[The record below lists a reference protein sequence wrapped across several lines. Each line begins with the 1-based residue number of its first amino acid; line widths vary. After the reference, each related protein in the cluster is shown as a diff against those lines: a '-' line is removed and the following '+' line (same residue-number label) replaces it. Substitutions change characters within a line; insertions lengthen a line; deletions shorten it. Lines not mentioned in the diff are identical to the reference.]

1 MEAVKESSDTSFVNS
16 KLGSITEKHGGSNRA
31 STLLWVL
38 SSIGLEHM
46 PDTHE
51 VTGSSPV
58 APTTLGCTQTI
69 LIRWITCSGVE
80 NVGSNPTC
88 PTMVL

>member
-31 STLLWVL
+31 STLLWVS

-51 VTGSSPV
+51 VAGSSPA
-58 APTTLGCTQTI
+58 APTNIANESLKCRFSQ
-69 LIRWITCSGVE
+69 S
-80 NVGSNPTC
+80 
-88 PTMVL
+88 VLDVKQEVNSP